1 MANEVRTRFKSVRLH
16 NHWPCTVCGGHTSG
30 VNVLNE
36 TPDGAV
42 RVCEHCLKE
51 GRIDERLAMHAER
64 LEKQAQEVRLLI
76 GHLKVPTYDEWLA
89 EERRVDA
96 ARIAEGEE
104 PY

>member
-1 MANEVRTRFKSVRLH
+1 
-16 NHWPCTVCGGHTSG
+16 

-42 RVCEHCLKE
+42 RVCEHCLKD
-51 GRIDERLAMHAER
+51 GRIDERLAISAER
-64 LEKQAQEVRLLI
+64 LETQARETRALI
-76 GHLKVPTYDEWLA
+76 GRLRVPTYDEWLA